1 MHDFTQKHTSGCMR
15 MIPCMHIAS
24 YYVDKYTTMK
34 LYSLKEVYR
43 ALTQEYQERKN
54 EKPSPFSD
62 SSMKAQGQKSNY

>member
-1 MHDFTQKHTSGCMR
+1 
-15 MIPCMHIAS
+15 MHIAS

-62 SSMKAQGQKSNY
+62 GSMKAQGQKSNY

>member
-1 MHDFTQKHTSGCMR
+1 MHDFTLKHTSGCMR
-15 MIPCMHIAS
+15 MKPCMHIAS

-43 ALTQEYQERKN
+43 ALTQVYQERKN

-62 SSMKAQGQKSNY
+62 GSMKAQGQKSNY